1 MLDEFDIQ
9 SGLLLVVVVLILII
23 LFLVY
28 RENSKADEIK
38 DKISNLKMECPSC
51 PSCPECPDVSCPE
64 VSCPDNPRDCPAC
77 PDCPNTSCPKCPK
90 CPDLPNMNYPTVNE
104 IIDGIFP
111 GRDQGVTLGGDYF
124 PLQAFTESCP
134 IPGDPQINELPLELN
149 AATIETD
156 ISLLGSEKLI
166 SDNDNGNGN
175 DNDNDNDNDE
185 EDVEGFI
192 NYLPILH

>member
-1 MLDEFDIQ
+1 MLDEFDMQ
-9 SGLLLVVVVLILII
+9 SGLLLVVVFLILII

-38 DKISNLKMECPSC
+38 DKISNLKMECPA
-51 PSCPECPDVSCPE
+51 CPECPDVSCPE

-77 PDCPNTSCPKCPK
+77 PDCPDTSCPK

-111 GRDQGVTLGGDYF
+111 GRDQGVTQGGDYF

-134 IPGDPQINELPLELN
+134 TPGDSQINELPVESN
-149 AATIETD
+149 AATVETD
-156 ISLLGSEKLI
+156 TSLLGGG
-166 SDNDNGNGN
+166 NGNGDDEGDDEGDNGGDGGENGN
-175 DNDNDNDNDE
+175 DGDGI
-185 EDVEGFI
+185 EGFL

>member
-1 MLDEFDIQ
+1 MLDEFDMQ

-23 LFLVY
+23 LFFVY

-38 DKISNLKMECPSC
+38 DKISNLKMECPG
-51 PSCPECPDVSCPE
+51 CPECPDVSCPE

-77 PDCPNTSCPKCPK
+77 PDCPDTSCPKCPS
-90 CPDLPNMNYPTVNE
+90 CPDLPNMHYPTVNE

-111 GRDQGVTLGGDYF
+111 GRNQGVTLGGDYF

-134 IPGDPQINELPLELN
+134 IPGDSQINELPVESN
-149 AATIETD
+149 AATVETD
-156 ISLLGSEKLI
+156 TSLLGGT
-166 SDNDNGNGN
+166 GNIK
-175 DNDNDNDNDE
+175 E
-185 EDVEGFI
+185 EQVKPPEEEESPPAGDIEGFL